1 MAINGVNDIK
11 GSVMQ
16 NVNANV
22 GNAANTSLNMTDV
35 SKNLNLDFG
44 VPQYDTKMGGYPGA
58 NINVNPN
65 TNQNTNVISF

>member
-22 GNAANTSLNMTDV
+22 GNAANTSLNMVDL
-35 SKNLNLDFG
+35 SKQLNLNF
-44 VPQYDTKMGGYPGA
+44 PYDTKMNGYPAGA